1 MRTVSLVLAAL
12 AVVAAPSLRAQENPA
27 GPPAPAQAGDKPS
40 DKPAEKPAEPTAQ
53 KPADKPAEKKLL
65 PVSAG
70 SDGFTLQ
77 NESGDFRLQLR
88 GYAQLD
94 GRFFSGDE
102 GALAI
107 DTFTLRRVRPIVAG
121 SLGRYFDFSLMP
133 DFGGGVTVLQDAYLD
148 FKPSPKLKF
157 RFGKYKSPVGLERLQ
172 SASAIHF
179 VERAFPTAIV
189 PNRDVGVMVFGD
201 LAGGVVSYAGAILD
215 GAPDGGSVDGDTN
228 DGKDL
233 AGRLFLSPFKRGTSL
248 LKDLGFGIAGT
259 TGKQTGPL
267 PAYRSAGQ
275 ISVITIQTGITADGT
290 RTRYSPQLSFYSGRF
305 GLLAEYAQSS
315 SRVKKADGTRF
326 DLDASAWEVT
336 ATIAL
341 TGDKASYAGV
351 RPVKPFDPSK
361 GQWGALELT
370 ARVHELELDRAAV
383 DQGAIDPTKSARK
396 LSAWGVG
403 LTWSLTR
410 NVKQL
415 ADFEHVSFKGGALSG
430 DRESENV
437 FFIRTQFSF

>member
-1 MRTVSLVLAAL
+1 MRTVPTALAAL
-12 AVVAAPSLRAQENPA
+12 AVLAAPSLRADEPQA
-27 GPPAPAQAGDKPS
+27 GPPAPQQAVP
-40 DKPAEKPAEPTAQ
+40 KPAEQEGEKAPAKA
-53 KPADKPAEKKLL
+53 ADKPAEKKTP

-70 SDGFTLQ
+70 SDGFSIQ
-77 NESGDFRLQLR
+77 NESGDFRVQLR

-94 GRFFSGDE
+94 GRFFTGDE
-102 GALAI
+102 GALGI
-107 DTFTLRRVRPIVAG
+107 DTFLLRRARPIVAG
-121 SLGRYFDFSLMP
+121 SLGRFFEFSVMP

-172 SASAIHF
+172 SATAIHF

-201 LAGGVVSYAGAILD
+201 LAGGVVSYAGAVLD

-233 AGRLFLSPFKRGTSL
+233 AGRLFLSPFKRGSSFF
-248 LKDLGFGIAGT
+248 KDLGFGIAGT

-267 PAYRSAGQ
+267 PAYRSTGQ
-275 ISVITIQTGITADGT
+275 VSVITLLTGITADGT
-290 RTRYSPQLSFYSGRF
+290 RTRYSPQLSVYSGRF
-305 GLLAEYAQSS
+305 GLLAEYAKSS
-315 SRVKKADGTRF
+315 SKVKKADGTRF

-336 ATIAL
+336 TTIAL
-341 TGDKASYAGV
+341 TGDKASYAGL

-370 ARVHELELDRAAV
+370 ARVHELELDRGAV
-383 DQGAIDPTKSARK
+383 DAGAIDPAKSARK
-396 LSAWGVG
+396 LTAWGVG

-410 NVKQL
+410 NVKQV
-415 ADFEHVSFKGGALSG
+415 ADFEHVSFKGGASSG

-437 FFIRTQFSF
+437 VFIRTQFSF

>member
-1 MRTVSLVLAAL
+1 MRTLSLVLAAL
-12 AVVAAPSLRAQENPA
+12 AVAAAPSLRAQE
-27 GPPAPAQAGDKPS
+27 
-40 DKPAEKPAEPTAQ
+40 
-53 KPADKPAEKKLL
+53 KPADEKPLQ
-65 PVSAG
+65 VSAG
-70 SDGFTLQ
+70 PDGFSIQ
-77 NESGDFRLQLR
+77 SESGDFRLQLR

-107 DTFTLRRVRPIVAG
+107 DTFTLRRARPILAG

-133 DFGGGVTVLQDAYLD
+133 DFGGGVATLQDAYLD
-148 FKPSPKLKF
+148 FKPSPKLRF

-172 SASAIHF
+172 SATATHF
-179 VERAFPTAIV
+179 VERAFPTALV

-201 LAGGVVSYAGAILD
+201 LAGGVVSYAGAIVD

-233 AGRLFLSPFKRGTSL
+233 AGRVFLSPFKRGSSS

-275 ISVITIQTGITADGT
+275 VSVITILTGITADGT

-305 GLLAEYAQSS
+305 GLLAEYARSS
-315 SRVKKADGTRF
+315 SKLKKADGTRF
-326 DLDASAWEVT
+326 DLDLSAWEVT
-336 ATIAL
+336 TTIAL

-351 RPVKPFDPSK
+351 RPVKSFDPSK
-361 GQWGALELT
+361 GQWGALELA
-370 ARVHELELDRAAV
+370 ARIHQLELDS
-383 DQGAIDPTKSARK
+383 GAIDEGAADPAKSARK
-396 LSAWGVG
+396 LSAWGAG
-403 LTWSLTR
+403 LSWSLTR
-410 NVKQL
+410 NVKLL
-415 ADFEHVSFKGGALSG
+415 ADFDHVSFEGGAASG
-430 DRESENV
+430 DRDSENV
-437 FFIRTQFSF
+437 FLARTQFSF

>member
-1 MRTVSLVLAAL
+1 MRTVPLVLAAL
-12 AVVAAPSLRAQENPA
+12 AVVAAPSLRAQE
-27 GPPAPAQAGDKPS
+27 
-40 DKPAEKPAEPTAQ
+40 
-53 KPADKPAEKKLL
+53 KPADKKPLQ
-65 PVSAG
+65 VSAG
-70 SDGFTLQ
+70 SDGFSIQ

-107 DTFTLRRVRPIVAG
+107 DTFTLRRVRPILAG

-133 DFGGGVTVLQDAYLD
+133 DFGGGVAVLQDAYLD

-172 SASAIHF
+172 SATATHF
-179 VERAFPTAIV
+179 VERAFPTALV

-201 LAGGVVSYAGAILD
+201 LAGGVVSYAGAIVD

-233 AGRLFLSPFKRGTSL
+233 AGRLFLSPFKRGSSA

-275 ISVITIQTGITADGT
+275 VSVITILTGITADGT

-315 SRVKKADGTRF
+315 SKVKKVDGTRF
-326 DLDASAWEVT
+326 DLGASAWEVT
-336 ATIAL
+336 TTIAL

-351 RPVKPFDPSK
+351 RPAKPFDPSK
-361 GQWGALELT
+361 GQWGALEVA
-370 ARVHELELDRAAV
+370 ARVHQLELDKGAV
-383 DQGAIDPTKSARK
+383 DAGAIDPTKSARK
-396 LSAWGVG
+396 LSAWGAG

-410 NVKQL
+410 NVKLL
-415 ADFEHVSFKGGALSG
+415 ADFDHVSFEGGAAAG

-437 FFIRTQFSF
+437 FLARTQFSF